1 MSTLRVM
8 LQWGQ
13 GAIVVLIDGDDIGG
27 GHGPNGFDEED
38 ALVLAADAAAALILD
53 DVNGGNGGGTVFGG
67 AFKDAVARAGTVGA
81 SEAGTLTMC
90 GGGSNYGQLAS

>member
-1 MSTLRVM
+1 M
-8 LQWGQ
+8 
-13 GAIVVLIDGDDIGG
+13 IDGDDIGG